1 MRLTS
6 QDHDLRRA
14 CLTSGSAVALL
25 AAAAAAAAGWGL
37 PGIYLWT
44 QDLPVLAL
52 LAALLLAAGLIGV
65 PEVRLPSVPLGWR
78 ALAALSIALGL
89 ALWAGTYW
97 IMYDYPATRDEHMV
111 VFDAAILARG
121 RLAWPLPVEW
131 RSSAQ
136 ALVPAFLLQ
145 LPSNAAWVSS
155 YMPGNALL
163 RATFGALLDPA
174 LMNPLLA
181 TVGAAALYNVA
192 RRLFTNDRPAAVV
205 VVLLYLTSAQMLVTS
220 MTAYA
225 MTAHLALNLVWL
237 ALFLRGTR
245 LGHAGAIGVG
255 FIATG
260 LHQVVFHP
268 LFVAP
273 FLNELRKSRQW
284 TTLAVYCASY
294 AAIGLF
300 WLAYPAL
307 VIQSLGLPA
316 GSGSMGGPGSF
327 LSERVMPLLVTHDPQ
342 TAPLTLANLTRFIAW
357 ENFALL
363 PLCVL
368 AIPAVRRADGIAR
381 PLFGGIVLTIGAMI
395 VLLPYQGHGWG
406 YRYLHGLIGS
416 AALLGGYGW
425 HAVRDR
431 REGRSF
437 LAVATAATAL
447 ISIPWL
453 AWRAH
458 EFVRPYAGV
467 NQMIEQIDADMVIV
481 ETEGTAFGIDEVRNQ
496 PDLSNRPIRLAGKAL
511 RPTDIAGLCRR
522 GSIAFV
528 DVARMQSA
536 GLGVGNGSNSR
547 HFAQLR
553 AAAVKSC
560 PAAVR

>member
-1 MRLTS
+1 MRMSSRET
-6 QDHDLRRA
+6 DLRRA
-14 CLTSGSAVALL
+14 CLISGGAVTLL
-25 AAAAAAAAGWGL
+25 TAAAAAAANWGL
-37 PGIYLWT
+37 PGIYFWT
-44 QDLPVLAL
+44 QDLFVLAL
-52 LAALLLAAGLIGV
+52 LAALLLATGLIGV
-65 PEVRLPSVPLGWR
+65 AKVKIPSTALSWR
-78 ALAALSIALGL
+78 ALAALLSVLAI

-111 VFDAAILARG
+111 VFDATIYARG
-121 RLAWPLPVEW
+121 RLAWSLPPEW
-131 RSSAQ
+131 RSNAR

-155 YMPGNALL
+155 YMPGNAAL
-163 RATFGALLDPA
+163 RAAFGALLDPA
-174 LMNPLLA
+174 LMNPVLA
-181 TVGAAALYNVA
+181 MVGAGALYNVA
-192 RRLFTNDRPAAVV
+192 RRLFPDDRSAWTVV
-205 VVLLYLTSAQMLVTS
+205 LLLYLTSAQMLVTS

-260 LHQVVFHP
+260 LHQIIFHP

-273 FLNELRKSRQW
+273 FLNELRKGRQW
-284 TTLAVYCASY
+284 TTLAVYGAGY
-294 AAIGLF
+294 AAIAFF
-300 WLAYPAL
+300 WLSYPAL
-307 VIQSLGLPA
+307 VVQSLGLQA
-316 GSGSMGGPGSF
+316 GSGPIGGLGSF
-327 LSERVMPLLVTHDPQ
+327 LSERVMPLLLSHDPQ
-342 TAPLTLANLTRFIAW
+342 TAPLTLANLTRFVAW

-368 AIPAVRRADGIAR
+368 AIPALRRAEGIAR
-381 PLFGGIVLTIGAMI
+381 PLLGGIVLTIAAMI
-395 VLLPYQGHGWG
+395 FLLPYQGHGWG
-406 YRYLHGLIGS
+406 YRYVHGLIGS
-416 AALLGGYGW
+416 AVLLAGYGW
-425 HAVRDR
+425 QAMRDR
-431 REGRSF
+431 AQARAF
-437 LAVATAATAL
+437 VAVATAATAL

-453 AWRAH
+453 TWRAH
-458 EFVRPYAGV
+458 EFVRPYARV

-481 ETEGTAFGIDEVRNQ
+481 ETEGTAFGIDEVRNR

-511 RPTDIAGLCRR
+511 RPIDMAGLCRR

-528 DVARMQSA
+528 DVARMQSV

-553 AAAVKSC
+553 AAAMTTC
-560 PAAVR
+560 PSAIR